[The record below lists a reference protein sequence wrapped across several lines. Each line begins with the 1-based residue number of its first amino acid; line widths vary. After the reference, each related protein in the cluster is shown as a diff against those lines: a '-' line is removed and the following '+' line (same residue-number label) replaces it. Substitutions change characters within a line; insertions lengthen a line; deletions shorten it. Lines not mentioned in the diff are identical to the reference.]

1 MKFILLQ
8 GNEQEFKSNFE
19 KRLEQ
24 LKAEGKQL
32 LISLSTILSKVIT
45 YISFFYQTCIPYQF
59 RFRSKYR
66 CSKLKRH
73 VCLSSVINSN
83 FEQAPLRII

>member
-1 MKFILLQ
+1 MNFILLQ

-19 KRLEQ
+19 KRIEQ

-45 YISFFYQTCIPYQF
+45 YISFFF
-59 RFRSKYR
+59 
-66 CSKLKRH
+66 
-73 VCLSSVINSN
+73 LSNMHPLSVSFQIKI
-83 FEQAPLRII
+83 QV